1 MDNNGRAP
9 LPGGVLAPNDNAA
22 AFYDL
27 TPNHME
33 ATISRKAANS
43 LRKGSKQASLTSE
56 IEVQNKTNCLR
67 FEKTHAESDQHY
79 LKGNKET

>member
-9 LPGGVLAPNDNAA
+9 LPGSVLAPNDHAA

-43 LRKGSKQASLTSE
+43 LRKVSKQASLASE
-56 IEVQNKTNCLR
+56 IEV
-67 FEKTHAESDQHY
+67 
-79 LKGNKET
+79 